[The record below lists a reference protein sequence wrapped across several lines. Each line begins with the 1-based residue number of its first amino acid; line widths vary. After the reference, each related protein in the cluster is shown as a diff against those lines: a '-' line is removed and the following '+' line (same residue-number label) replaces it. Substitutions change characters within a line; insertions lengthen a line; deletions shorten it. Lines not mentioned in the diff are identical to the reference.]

1 MDPFALA
8 KAAMESWT
16 RLRTSERA
24 MIVDHSSV
32 VEELPPNASVGSLNL
47 G

>member
-16 RLRTSERA
+16 GLRTSERA
-24 MIVDHSSV
+24 MIGDHLSV
-32 VEELPPNASVGSLNL
+32 VEELPPSASVRSLNL